1 MPDLASQIAD
11 GLHTVAGAL
20 CMCAVSAFAKSF
32 EDQVELAA
40 GAMDA
45 CRNGFD
51 GIDVTEEASKRL
63 IEAIKGKR
71 K

>member
-1 MPDLASQIAD
+1 MPGVASEISDA
-11 GLHTVAGAL
+11 LRTVAGAL

-45 CRNGFD
+45 CSNGFE
-51 GIDVTEEASKRL
+51 GADVTEEASKRL